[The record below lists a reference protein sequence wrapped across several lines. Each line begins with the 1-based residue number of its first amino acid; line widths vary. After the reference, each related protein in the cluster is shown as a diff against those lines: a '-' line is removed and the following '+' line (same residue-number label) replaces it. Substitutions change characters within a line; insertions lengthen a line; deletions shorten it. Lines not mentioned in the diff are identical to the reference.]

1 MARAVYPVL
10 RDRTKA
16 ARSAATADGACCANL
31 RDVQEVTMGA
41 FLFILLI
48 VIAGVVLSRVI
59 ASRRAVHVHDSDG
72 RRVLPDSLDAARIL
86 GLVVV
91 PVVLLILLASSF
103 RVVPVGHGLVIF
115 NTITK
120 GFRLAR
126 QGITFVP
133 PLICQTRDY
142 DLRRLEYTM
151 SGVSGEGRKAQ
162 IDDSLWSPT
171 QEGLQVGIDLTVWH
185 HLDPDKVVA
194 VHQKIGP
201 DYEDKIIRPA
211 VRSVIRLVISE
222 YPVMDVYSAKRAKIQ
237 DEINQRVK
245 ALVEKDGFMVDEVVL
260 RDVRFTPE
268 FAKAIEA
275 KQIAQ
280 QSAEQMKYTLE
291 KEEKEAE
298 RKVIEARGRA
308 NAIEVINKALAQ
320 NPNYIKYLYVDK
332 LSDKISVIVSDQ
344 NTIMDLKGILG
355 ERSK

>member
-1 MARAVYPVL
+1 MPGFALILVILAIGFAVW
-10 RDRTKA
+10 R
-16 ARSAATADGACCANL
+16 
-31 RDVQEVTMGA
+31 
-41 FLFILLI
+41 LL
-48 VIAGVVLSRVI
+48 
-59 ASRRAVHVHDSDG
+59 SRRAVHVRDAEG
-72 RRVLPDSLDAARIL
+72 RHISSADFGSVARTATVIAAPLVL
-86 GLVVV
+86 V
-91 PVVLLILLASSF
+91 LILLGSI
-103 RVVPVGHGLVIF
+103 RVVPGGQALVIF
-115 NTITK
+115 NTVTR

-133 PLICQTRDY
+133 PFISATQMY

-151 SGVSGEGRKAQ
+151 SSAAGEGRKSD

-185 HLDPDKVVA
+185 HLDPAAVA
-194 VHQKIGP
+194 QIHQKIGP
-201 DYEDKIIRPA
+201 DYEEKIIRPA

-222 YPVMDVYSAKRAKIQ
+222 YAVMDVYSAKRAQIQ
-237 DEINQRVK
+237 DEINQKIR
-245 ALVEKDGFMVDEVVL
+245 ALVQKDGFMIDEVVL

-268 FAKAIEA
+268 FSKAIEA

-280 QSAEQMKYTLE
+280 QAAEQMKYTLE
-291 KEEKEAE
+291 KEQREAE

-308 NAIEVINKALAQ
+308 NAIEVINRALAQ

-355 ERSK
+355 EKSK

>member
-1 MARAVYPVL
+1 
-10 RDRTKA
+10 
-16 ARSAATADGACCANL
+16 
-31 RDVQEVTMGA
+31 MGA
-41 FLFILLI
+41 FLFILMI
-48 VIAGVVLSRVI
+48 VISGVVLQRI
-59 ASRRAVHVHDSDG
+59 LARRSLHVHDGDG
-72 RRVLPDSLDAARIL
+72 RHLFPNATADAARLL

-91 PVVLLILLASSF
+91 PLVLLIMAVSSF

-115 NTITK
+115 NTLTK
-120 GFRLAR
+120 SFRLAR
-126 QGITFVP
+126 QGITFIP
-133 PLICQTRDY
+133 PLISQTRDY

-151 SGVSGEGRKAQ
+151 SAATGEGRKQQ

-185 HLDPDKVVA
+185 HLDPDKVIA
-194 VHQKIGP
+194 IHQRIGP
-201 DYEDKIIRPA
+201 DYEEKIIRPA

-222 YPVMDVYSAKRAKIQ
+222 YAVMDVYSAKRAKIQ
-237 DEINQRVK
+237 DEINDHIK
-245 ALVEKDGFMVDEVVL
+245 KLVQDDGFVIDEVVL

-268 FAKAIEA
+268 FTKAIEA

-280 QSAEQMKYTLE
+280 QAAEQMKYTLE

-355 ERSK
+355 EKQH